1 MEAAVQL
8 LGARLDQSQGRRGR
22 TYGTAHEDPGDAYT
36 GVPILQQPAWH
47 NEVAAYF
54 YFGGISSGAFIL
66 GAVADLSGPEWRQLA
81 DTAHVVGFAAMIP
94 CAPLLI
100 ADLGVPSRFHHML
113 RIFKPSS
120 PMNLGTWT
128 LVVHGGF
135 STLLAAR
142 ALAGGGRLPIFEPL
156 ARHPPSKALGAAGL
170 LPAITL
176 GGYTGVLIG
185 TTSVPVWSRSPLLG
199 GLFMAS
205 AIATGT
211 SAVSLA
217 SILTGRD
224 TPKARAVLGSIGT
237 VAGVSE
243 MGLLGGYLKTT
254 GPAATPLFRGIDGAL
269 LLGAV
274 IASATALATEL
285 AETRARPGRHLLGA
299 VAAVAT
305 LASGAMLRWAIVRA
319 GHASALDRDA
329 NLEAMRPSAQDPGWG
344 PPGAE
349 RRTL

>member
-1 MEAAVQL
+1 MTSP
-8 LGARLDQSQGRRGR
+8 GHRRR
-22 TYGTAHEDPGDAYT
+22 TVGTAHEDPGDAYR

-66 GAVADLSGPEWRQLA
+66 GALADLSGPKWRQLA
-81 DTAHVVGFAAMIP
+81 DTAHVVGFAAMTP

-100 ADLGVPSRFHHML
+100 ADLGVPARFYHML

-128 LVVHGGF
+128 LMVHSGL
-135 STLLAAR
+135 STILAAR
-142 ALAGGGRLPIFEPL
+142 ALAEGGKLPIFGPS
-156 ARHPPSKALGAAGL
+156 ARHVPPRILGAAGL
-170 LPAITL
+170 PSAMTL

-224 TPKARAVLGSIGT
+224 SPEARAVLGSIGM
-237 VAGVSE
+237 VAGASE
-243 MGLLGGYLKTT
+243 MGLLGGYLRTT
-254 GPAATPLFRGIDGAL
+254 GPAAKPLYRGIDGAL

-274 IASATALATEL
+274 TASATAMATEL
-285 AETRARPGRHLLGA
+285 AGTRARSGHRLLGA
-299 VAAVAT
+299 VAASAT
-305 LASGAMLRWAIVRA
+305 LAGGAMLRWAIVRA

-329 NLEAMRPSAQDPGWG
+329 NLEAMRPSTRNPGWG
-344 PPGAE
+344 LSGAE
-349 RRTL
+349 RRTS